1 MNQYITVMIQRP
13 EEKSEFRHIM
23 ELNIRQ
29 GEELENPALDP
40 DDFDKTVEEKSK
52 QIEQLDLLDDGFQ
65 ELFDRVKDDLKN
77 HQDLYRDEIAQMQD
91 YIRKLTSKS
100 ATIQV
105 QETRNKDLMTK
116 KFASVHKQVRE
127 VRKSQRVVNQYYKN
141 SLLKVKKSF
150 TKKRRIRNSYQCIDQ
165 LQ

>member
-1 MNQYITVMIQRP
+1 MEKNQYIPVMIQSLKK
-13 EEKSEFRHIM
+13 KSEILDAIM

-29 GEELENPALDP
+29 SEELENPSLDP
-40 DDFDKTVEEKSK
+40 DDFDKTVEEKSM
-52 QIEQLDLLDDGFQ
+52 QIEQLDDGFQ

-77 HQDLYRDEIAQMQD
+77 YPDSYRDEIAQMQD

-105 QETRNKDLMTK
+105 QEARNKDLMTK

-141 SLLKVKKSF
+141 MMKTNYGEPVFTDKK
-150 TKKRRIRNSYQCIDQ
+150 K
-165 LQ
+165 

>member
-1 MNQYITVMIQRP
+1 M
-13 EEKSEFRHIM
+13 
-23 ELNIRQ
+23 
-29 GEELENPALDP
+29 
-40 DDFDKTVEEKSK
+40 
-52 QIEQLDLLDDGFQ
+52 QIEQLELLDDGFQ

-77 HQDLYRDEIAQMQD
+77 YPDSYRDEIAQMQD

-105 QETRNKDLMTK
+105 QEARNKDLMTK

-141 SLLKVKKSF
+141 MMKTNYGEPVFTDKK
-150 TKKRRIRNSYQCIDQ
+150 K
-165 LQ
+165 

>member
-1 MNQYITVMIQRP
+1 M
-13 EEKSEFRHIM
+13 
-23 ELNIRQ
+23 
-29 GEELENPALDP
+29 
-40 DDFDKTVEEKSK
+40 
-52 QIEQLDLLDDGFQ
+52 DDGFQ

-77 HQDLYRDEIAQMQD
+77 HQDLYRDEIAQMQK

-105 QETRNKDLMTK
+105 QEARNKDLMTK

-141 SLLKVKKSF
+141 MMKTNYGEPVFTDKK
-150 TKKRRIRNSYQCIDQ
+150 K
-165 LQ
+165 

>member
-1 MNQYITVMIQRP
+1 MEKNQYIPVMIQSLKK
-13 EEKSEFRHIM
+13 KSEILDAIM

-29 GEELENPALDP
+29 SE
-40 DDFDKTVEEKSK
+40 
-52 QIEQLDLLDDGFQ
+52 

-105 QETRNKDLMTK
+105 QEARNKDLMTK

-141 SLLKVKKSF
+141 MMKTNYGEPVFTDKK
-150 TKKRRIRNSYQCIDQ
+150 K
-165 LQ
+165 